1 MSESSTITINGVAYD
16 AASGAPLEKRPS
28 AASVPS
34 HPVRHAKSIHHKTQR
49 SSTLSRQF
57 VKSTTK
63 PVRTPAV
70 AAAQTPKRPA
80 IERSPQITRF
90 ARDPQVQ
97 APRARTISDFGPA
110 KHPVVEKAQTLHA
123 AKLQQ
128 QAKAKPRT
136 AREIK
141 QTAISEALAK
151 AKPERQKAK
160 RSHSKRRLFNITTA
174 CAALILIAGYFT
186 YVNMPNISVRVA
198 AAQAGI
204 NATYP
209 QYQPAGYQLH
219 GPVSYSEGQVAMNFA
234 ANAGPQRFT
243 LSQTRSSWDSS
254 ALLAN
259 YVSPKSSGDYATYSD
274 AGLTIYT
281 YGNHAAWVNGGI
293 LYTID
298 GTAMLSNDQV
308 RHIATSM

>member
-1 MSESSTITINGVAYD
+1 MSESSTITINGVVYD
-16 AASGAPLEKRPS
+16 AASGAPLKKHP
-28 AASVPS
+28 ASVPAS
-34 HPVRHAKSIHHKTQR
+34 AHPVRHAKSIHHKTQR

-57 VKSTTK
+57 VKKTIK
-63 PVRTPAV
+63 PAKTPNI
-70 AAAQTPKRPA
+70 AAPKRPT

-90 ARDPQVQ
+90 ARDSQV
-97 APRARTISDFGPA
+97 ATPRARTISDFGPA
-110 KHPVVEKAQTLHA
+110 KHPVVEKAQAVRTIKH
-123 AKLQQ
+123 QQ
-128 QAKAKPRT
+128 QAKAAPRS
-136 AREIK
+136 AQEIK

-151 AKPERQKAK
+151 AKPDHQKTK
-160 RSHSKRRLFNITTA
+160 RARSKRRLFNITTA

-234 ANAGPQRFT
+234 ANAGPQEFT
-243 LSQTRSSWDSS
+243 LNQTKSSWDSS
-254 ALLAN
+254 ALLSN
-259 YVSPKSSGDYATYSD
+259 YVDPQSSGNYATYSD

-298 GTAMLSNDQV
+298 GSATLSNDQV

>member
-1 MSESSTITINGVAYD
+1 MSQPSSITINGVAYD
-16 AASGAPLEKRPS
+16 PESGTPLKNRPPVTLTS
-28 AASVPS
+28 T
-34 HPVRHAKSIHHKTQR
+34 HPVNHAKSIHHKTQR
-49 SSTLSRQF
+49 SSTLNRQF
-57 VKSTTK
+57 VKKHAK
-63 PVRTPAV
+63 PAKTPT
-70 AAAQTPKRPA
+70 AAGATPKRPV
-80 IERSPQITRF
+80 IERSPHITRF
-90 ARDPQVQ
+90 ARDIQ
-97 APRARTISDFGPA
+97 AATPRPRTISDFGPA
-110 KHPVVEKAQTLHA
+110 KHPVVEKAHKASAARVQQHRETAQPRPAQEIKHA
-123 AKLQQ
+123 AI
-128 QAKAKPRT
+128 T
-136 AREIK
+136 
-141 QTAISEALAK
+141 EALAN
-151 AKPERQKAK
+151 AKPTRQDVK
-160 RSHSKRRLFNITTA
+160 RPRSKRRLVNITTA

-219 GPVSYSEGQVAMNFA
+219 GPVSYSEGQVSMEFA
-234 ANAGPQRFT
+234 ANAGPQNFI
-243 LSQTRSSWDSS
+243 LNQTKSSWDSS

-259 YVSPKSSGDYATYSD
+259 YVSPKSAGDYATYSD

-298 GTAMLSNDQV
+298 GTATLSNDQV